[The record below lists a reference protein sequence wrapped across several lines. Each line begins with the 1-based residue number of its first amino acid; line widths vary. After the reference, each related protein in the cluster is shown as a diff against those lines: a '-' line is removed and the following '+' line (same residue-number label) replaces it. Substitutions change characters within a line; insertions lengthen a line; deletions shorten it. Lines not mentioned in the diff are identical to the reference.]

1 MSKKVERSAVENAKY
16 EYMKLRFRVALGEN
30 VSGHLLKNAKAA
42 IREAVIAEKTNK
54 GKV

>member
-1 MSKKVERSAVENAKY
+1 MSKKVERSAVENARY
-16 EYMKLRFRVALGEN
+16 EYMKLRVRVALGEN